1 VNVQLINI
9 GTATLY
15 GVKIVKNVMQA
26 SEQPLPVKQM
36 RIESVRSVQR

>member
-1 VNVQLINI
+1 MVNI

-26 SEQPLPVKQM
+26 SKELLAVKQM
-36 RIESVRSVQR
+36 RIQSVRSVQR